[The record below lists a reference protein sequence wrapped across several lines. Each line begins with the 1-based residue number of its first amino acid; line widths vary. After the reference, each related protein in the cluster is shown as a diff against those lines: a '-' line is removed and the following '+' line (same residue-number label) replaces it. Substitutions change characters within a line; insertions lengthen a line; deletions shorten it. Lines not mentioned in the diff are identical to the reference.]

1 MTRARDT
8 LILSGSITTAK
19 FNRIWRQPKTDNLA
33 VPTAAS
39 YSDWL
44 GVWFAQHFSADSRP
58 AQGENELLRWFIHSD
73 AKLIASES
81 DLVPASSPSEMITTE
96 DPELWLGLQQRLSW
110 KYPFAGATC
119 HPAKTSVSALRR
131 RAVAAQREEA
141 ASLFGTQNPKFKVR
155 SSKFSPPGK
164 QVAPPGSKVS
174 AVDVG
179 NAHHSYLQHVRLQA
193 ITSLAGLK
201 SEAARLEQEG
211 ALSAQEIALLDFKAL
226 ASFGDSDLGR
236 KICSKAQ
243 SARRELEFT
252 ARFAASELARLTGV
266 AAPPG
271 LAEEFVVVQGVA
283 DLAVILPR
291 ELWLVDFKTDEITPG
306 DISAKSRLY
315 EPQLQIYALAL
326 SRIYRLPVTE
336 CWLYFLTGQKAVAV
350 KTGL

>member
-1 MTRARDT
+1 V
-8 LILSGSITTAK
+8 L
-19 FNRIWRQPKTDNLA
+19 
-33 VPTAAS
+33 TAAS

-44 GVWFAQHFSADSRP
+44 GFWFAQHFSADGGP
-58 AQGENELLRWFIHSD
+58 AQGENELLRWFMHSD

-81 DLVPASSPSEMITTE
+81 DLVPARPSQSSESSVVIIS
-96 DPELWLGLQQRLSW
+96 LGELQQRLSW
-110 KYPFAGATC
+110 EYPFAGATC

-131 RAVAAQREEA
+131 RAVAAQMEEA
-141 ASLFGTQNPKFKVR
+141 ASLFPTQSPKFKVR
-155 SSKFSPPGK
+155 GSKFSPPG
-164 QVAPPGSKVS
+164 QRVAAPGSKVS

-179 NAHHSYLQHVRLQA
+179 NAHHSYLQLVRLRA

-211 ALSAQEIALLDFKAL
+211 ALSAEEIALLDFKAL
-226 ASFGDSDLGR
+226 ASFGHSDLGR
-236 KICSKAQ
+236 KICSRAP

-252 ARFAASELARLTGV
+252 ARFAASELARLAGL
-266 AAPPG
+266 AAPTE

-283 DLAVILPR
+283 DLVVILPR

-306 DISAKSRLY
+306 DISAKSSLY
-315 EPQLQIYALAL
+315 APQLQIYALAL